1 MIKQVH
7 IQNFKCLRDVT
18 VELEPFT
25 VLIGPN
31 DSGKSSFLQS
41 LQLLTKALSTDGPE
55 FTATREM
62 SNLTWRCEGGAFA
75 IEAWTAYVNRQGCA
89 AFSEFA
95 SVIDSFPASCSPI
108 GLALLLVA
116 AIASVTAAILLVGT
130 TRVGRGVMFVLAGI
144 VLAPLLLYVLSIA
157 TFALRAA

>member
-1 MIKQVH
+1 MSIKNRQLVAAFGSAAAVVYTVPFA
-7 IQNFKCLRDVT
+7 IAAVAGVLRVPRMSAAM
-18 VELEPFT
+18 LF
-25 VLIGPN
+25 G
-31 DSGKSSFLQS
+31 
-41 LQLLTKALSTDGPE
+41 
-55 FTATREM
+55 TA
-62 SNLTWRCEGGAFA
+62 CGAFA

-116 AIASVTAAILLVGT
+116 AIASVIAAILLVGS

-144 VLAPLLLYVLSIA
+144 VLAPLLLYLLSIA

>member
-1 MIKQVH
+1 MSIKNRQLVAAFGSAAAVAGVLGTAGLSFDGSFDPRRLVYTVPFA
-7 IQNFKCLRDVT
+7 IAAVAGVLRVPRMSAAM
-18 VELEPFT
+18 LF
-25 VLIGPN
+25 G
-31 DSGKSSFLQS
+31 
-41 LQLLTKALSTDGPE
+41 
-55 FTATREM
+55 TA
-62 SNLTWRCEGGAFA
+62 CGAFA

-144 VLAPLLLYVLSIA
+144 VLAPLLLYLLSIA